1 MSLTVFP
8 PLPELALHMRTCS
21 FRFFSLSY
29 SYCSSLPFKFTPWW
43 EGAKILKNDRVCK
56 IYNGNEHK
64 SDFFESLCR
73 NGVETGQ
80 DNAQATPGSWKTTPG
95 PGTYRHMSPDRTGKW
110 EAPIER
116 VTSGP
121 LQSKACQGI
130 SLPHS
135 LPPLPLCLPLAS
147 LSLLSLTIHPS
158 LSIYFNSIYTCIP
171 TSWER
176 ARKKKREKRKTERWY
191 MYIYVISMYVY
202 VHIYTHLH
210 THVQVHLSPC
220 FNIYKNEWLA
230 SSIDKNHY

>member
-1 MSLTVFP
+1 MILTNFP

-21 FRFFSLSY
+21 FRFFSRYELFPLF
-29 SYCSSLPFKFTPWW
+29 SLPFMFTPWW
-43 EGAKILKNDRVCK
+43 EGAKKKILKNYRVCK

-64 SDFFESLCR
+64 SDFSEYLCR
-73 NGVETGQ
+73 HGVETGQ

-135 LPPLPLCLPLAS
+135 LPPLPLSAS
-147 LSLLSLTIHPS
+147 LSPIFLSSRWQSIHPYLSILS
-158 LSIYFNSIYTCIP
+158 LSIHAYLHRERGRERKRERREKQRDVICIYT
-171 TSWER
+171 
-176 ARKKKREKRKTERWY
+176 
-191 MYIYVISMYVY
+191 
-202 VHIYTHLH
+202 
-210 THVQVHLSPC
+210 
-220 FNIYKNEWLA
+220 
-230 SSIDKNHY
+230 